1 MEQQNKEKRKLK
13 MNRMQWTIA
22 AGVLILAVV
31 LVYALFFTNA

>member
-13 MNRMQWTIA
+13 MNRMQWTIV

-31 LVYALFFTNA
+31 LV